1 MSNTK
6 ENRDEKI
13 FKLLEKNDIFFN
25 DTICLVGSGN
35 VCSQQI
41 RDVLSAGLTN
51 TVVEGYI
58 GKRYHA
64 GCKIFDGIEGLA
76 IDRCKELFKAKD
88 VNVQPHSGSQ
98 ANQAAILGVLKKGDK
113 ILSLSIKSGGHISHN
128 VTSFLSEIYEI
139 YNYEVDPIT
148 FELDYDNIESI
159 AMDVKPHLIICGASS
174 YTRKINFSKFREI
187 ADKVG
192 ALMLADI
199 AHISGLVAVGLH
211 ESPIDLADITTTST
225 YKTIRGP
232 RGGLIL
238 FGKRTGENIIK
249 KINNTLIPRLQSALH
264 PNFIAAKAVCFFEA
278 LNPDFVE
285 YQKKILANSKKIA
298 EVLLKNN
305 INVLTGGT
313 ENHLVVIS
321 LKDSDIKGKEL
332 EEYLESINILSNKN
346 LIPFDTLNP
355 DEPSGL
361 RLGTSTFTTTGFNEK
376 NAEDVAEVIALV
388 INNPNRNKP
397 VFKEEMSKR
406 VKEIIGEKKE
416 IWTTKIT

>member
-1 MSNTK
+1 MILK
-6 ENRDEKI
+6 EEDEDKRI
-13 FKLLEKNDIFFN
+13 FELLSQHDDFFN
-25 DTICLVGSGN
+25 NSICLVGSGN

-41 RDVLSAGLTN
+41 RYVLSAGLTN
-51 TVVEGYI
+51 TVIEGYV

-64 GCKIFDGIEGLA
+64 GCKIFDKIESLA
-76 IDRCKELFKAKD
+76 IDRCKKLFKAQD

-128 VTSFLSEIYEI
+128 TTSFLSEIYEI
-139 YNYEVDPIT
+139 HNYDVDPVT
-148 FELDYDNIESI
+148 FELDYDNIEAI
-159 AMDVKPHLIICGASS
+159 AEAVKPNLIICGASS
-174 YTRKINFSKFREI
+174 YTRKIDFSRFRKI

-199 AHISGLVAVGLH
+199 AHISGLVATGLH
-211 ESPIDLADITTTST
+211 ESPIDLADITTAST

-238 FGKRTGENIIK
+238 FGKRSGKDIIK

-278 LNPDFVE
+278 LNPNFVK
-285 YQKKILANSKKIA
+285 YQKKILINSEKIA
-298 EVLLKNN
+298 SVLLKNN
-305 INVLTGGT
+305 INILTKGT
-313 ENHLVVIS
+313 ENHLVVINLS
-321 LKDSDIKGKEL
+321 GNDINGKEL
-332 EEYLESINILSNKN
+332 EEYLESIHILSNKN

-361 RLGTSTFTTTGFNEK
+361 RLGTSTFTTTGFNEDD
-376 NAEDVAEVIALV
+376 AEDVAEIISLV
-388 INNPNRNKP
+388 INNVDRNNNSFKQEMISRVNNIISKKNR
-397 VFKEEMSKR
+397 R
-406 VKEIIGEKKE
+406 YGE
-416 IWTTKIT
+416 

>member
-1 MSNTK
+1 MSTAK

-13 FKLLEKNDIFFN
+13 FELLEKNDKFFSE
-25 DTICLVGSGN
+25 TICLVGSGN

-64 GCKIFDGIEGLA
+64 GCKIFDEIEGLA
-76 IDRCKELFKAKD
+76 IERCKELFKATD

-98 ANQAAILGVLKKGDK
+98 ANQAAILGVLKKGGK

-139 YNYEVDPIT
+139 HNYEVDPVT

-159 AMDVKPHLIICGASS
+159 AIDIKPDLIICGASS
-174 YTRKINFSKFREI
+174 YTRKISFSRFREI

-199 AHISGLVAVGLH
+199 AHISGLVAAGLH
-211 ESPIDLADITTTST
+211 ESPIDLADITTAST

-238 FGKRTGENIIK
+238 FGKRTKADMIK

-278 LNPDFVE
+278 LNPDFIE
-285 YQKKILANSKKIA
+285 YQNKILANSKKIS
-298 EVLLKNN
+298 EILLKNN
-305 INVLTGGT
+305 IDILTGGT

-321 LKDSDIKGKEL
+321 LKNRDINGKEL

-346 LIPFDTLNP
+346 LIPFDTLSP

-361 RLGTSTFTTTGFNEK
+361 RLGTSTFTTTGFDEN
-376 NAEDVAEVIALV
+376 NAGDVAEIISLV
-388 INNPNRNKP
+388 INNPERNDLI
-397 VFKEEMSKR
+397 FKNEMLTR
-406 VKEIIGEKKE
+406 VKHIINEKNEKYGQPR
-416 IWTTKIT
+416 